1 VHMRRP
7 LCAFLAAFLL
17 VATVS
22 EAQER
27 KAPLTE
33 SPSPDGTDATIL
45 NFLQQSHDLGQ
56 QLQVPD
62 RLMLLA
68 QQAELVSRFRADLG
82 RAWANELFALSLQTN
97 GGQRSSAQDGAMRI
111 LLRLDPDRALELL
124 HSLTLEEP
132 HAAASPLAMPIVR
145 EVFDALVAR
154 DGERALPLLEQDEEG
169 LKGHYPYS
177 ALGHAAMQATVKY
190 WGSNKERAVQILQSV
205 LQPAF
210 ARYREN
216 AQGYF
221 DDVEFGRM
229 LQELA
234 GGLPLDSIQP
244 ALHTMAKNLLSRD
257 TSKYHFEAEVYTN
270 EGETAKVHNAIDA
283 AILSLGS
290 LINRDPELDQQLMSA
305 RPELQAGLQY
315 IKEGRTR
322 LATFGPALQPQ
333 NAYSP
338 DPALETRIDAMR
350 LSNVNPDA
358 AIAKAEQLP
367 DNAKRASTLLEIA
380 RSIAGDYP
388 ERAAEL
394 IAEIQ
399 GGDKPPDAA
408 MDLDLVSAQ
417 ISVAASKN
425 KNLDELHDLLQ
436 RGFAS
441 AYRVI
446 SDQQRT
452 GEIHFFIVGLVP
464 LVQIGMQ
471 NDPDSTISF
480 VESLPPSH
488 LKAGLLISAASALSM
503 RSRLPLSSRPQ
514 QRGEKTQPIV
524 CSAGNPNYATQN
536 APGLCLSADACS
548 PHGSIH
554 VHGFSALCSFAIGE
568 RRRTVAAAE
577 NRTMSFLSDISCA
590 ALSRRAG
597 SPRLAMAS
605 SAAART
611 AQFLS
616 EAALARARLVRGSGS
631 PANSLAAAARVGEVL
646 LFFQARTASIP
657 YPRKG

>member
-1 VHMRRP
+1 MRPP
-7 LCAFLAAFLL
+7 LCVFLASFLL
-17 VATVS
+17 VANVS

-33 SPSPDGTDATIL
+33 SPSADGTDATIVD
-45 NFLQQSHDLGQ
+45 FLQQSHDLGQ
-56 QLQVPD
+56 QLPLSD

-68 QQAELVSRFRADLG
+68 QQAQLVSRFRGDLG
-82 RAWANELFALSLQTN
+82 RAWANELFALSLQTK
-97 GGQRSSAQDGAMRI
+97 GDQRSSAQNGAMRI

-132 HAAASPLAMPIVR
+132 QAATGPLAMPLVQQ
-145 EVFDALVAR
+145 VFDVLVAR
-154 DGERALPLLEQDEEG
+154 DGERALPLLEQEAEG
-169 LKGHYPYS
+169 LKGHYPYF
-177 ALGHAAMQATVKY
+177 ALGHAAMQATLKY
-190 WGSNKERAVQILQSV
+190 WGNNKEHAVQVLQSV

-244 ALHTMAKNLLSRD
+244 ALRTLVKNLLSRD
-257 TSKYHFEAEVYTN
+257 TSKYDFEAEVYTK

-290 LINRDPELDQQLMSA
+290 LINRDPELAQQLTTV
-305 RPELQAGLQY
+305 RPELQTGLQY

-322 LATFGPALQPQ
+322 LTMFGAALQPQ
-333 NAYSP
+333 NTLSP
-338 DPALETRIDAMR
+338 DPDPETRMDAIR
-350 LSNVNPDA
+350 LSKINPDA

-367 DNAKRASTLLEIA
+367 DNARRASTLLEIA

-399 GGDKPPDAA
+399 GGDKLLDAE
-408 MDLDLVSAQ
+408 MELDLISAQ

-436 RGFAS
+436 RGFAL
-441 AYRVI
+441 ANRVI
-446 SDQQRT
+446 SEQQRT
-452 GEIHFFIVGLVP
+452 RGIHFFIVGLVP
-464 LVQIGMQ
+464 LVQIGIQ
-471 NDPDSTISF
+471 NDPDSTVSF

-488 LKAGLLISAASALSM
+488 LKASLFISAASALSM
-503 RSRLPLSSRPQ
+503 GRRLPLSSAPQ
-514 QRGEKTQPIV
+514 QRAEK
-524 CSAGNPNYATQN
+524 PNQ
-536 APGLCLSADACS
+536 
-548 PHGSIH
+548 
-554 VHGFSALCSFAIGE
+554 
-568 RRRTVAAAE
+568 
-577 NRTMSFLSDISCA
+577 
-590 ALSRRAG
+590 
-597 SPRLAMAS
+597 
-605 SAAART
+605 
-611 AQFLS
+611 
-616 EAALARARLVRGSGS
+616 
-631 PANSLAAAARVGEVL
+631 
-646 LFFQARTASIP
+646 
-657 YPRKG
+657 